1 MPCASTSKPQTSFGF
16 TSRVLRKS
24 AIFYVMFVPLCALP
38 ITHAA
43 PAAIGKGGSVDWPVY
58 NGNLAG
64 DHYSA
69 LSRINRSNVN
79 QLKITWRFDA
89 GKGLL
94 ETNPL
99 IIGKTLY
106 AYTPKQNVI
115 ALDAET
121 GRLKWKFDPGSVN
134 QRLAASFSYWGN
146 VSEQPTRGL
155 SYWTDGKE
163 PRLFTSGG
171 TYLYALDPSTGGIID
186 SFGEGGRLDL
196 RKDLDRDYTTIPVFL
211 TTPGI
216 VYKDL
221 IIVGFRTAEAKP
233 AAPGAVRA
241 YDTRSGKLR
250 WIFHLIPRPGEA
262 GYETW
267 PKEAWRTAG
276 GANVWAGIALD
287 EKRGIVYVPTGSAVD
302 DFYGAD
308 RLGDDLYA
316 NSLVALNAATGTYRW
331 HFQVVHHD
339 LWDRDLPSPPVLLTV
354 QRGGRD
360 VDAVAQI
367 SKHGFVFVFDRVSG
381 APLFPIEERSV
392 PRSDVRGELAS
403 SFQPFPVMPAPF
415 ARQRITA
422 DLVTTRTIEART
434 LALTDLGTFRN
445 EGQFTPLGVDRQTIV
460 FPGFDGGA
468 EWGGPAVDPGSSVIY
483 VNSADT
489 PSLGGLAVST
499 VAGTH
504 SHGREVYER
513 QCAGCHG
520 MNREGA
526 PQQFPRLVDI
536 SSRLR
541 PSQITGIVLAGRGR
555 MPGFQHLKT
564 ADIDSLVGYLSS
576 GNDEPS
582 PSCGDSADPCK
593 AQGTGGEAGYVFT
606 GYKKWLDVDGYPAV
620 KPPWGT
626 LSAIDLNTGQYLWRV
641 PLGEYPELAA
651 KGMHNTGTENY
662 GGPLVTAGGLVF
674 IGATVYDRKIRAF
687 NSRTGQKLWEY
698 ELPFAG
704 VATPATYMNNGRQ
717 YLVIACSG
725 GRDPKGPQGSAYVTF
740 ALPREGN
747 LGRQ

>member
-1 MPCASTSKPQTSFGF
+1 MRCASTSKPLTRRDL
-16 TSRVLRKS
+16 TIRTLWKNTIVC
-24 AIFYVMFVPLCALP
+24 AIFVPLCVP
-38 ITHAA
+38 SVTHAA
-43 PAAIGKGGSVDWPVY
+43 DATTGKGESVNWPVY
-58 NGNLAG
+58 DGDSAG

-69 LSRINRSNVN
+69 LSSINRSNVN
-79 QLKITWRFDA
+79 QLEIAWRFDT
-89 GKGLL
+89 GEGDL

-134 QRLAASFSYWGN
+134 QLLAANLSYLGN
-146 VSEQPTRGL
+146 VSKQPTRGL
-155 SYWTDGKE
+155 SYWTDGKQA
-163 PRLFTSGG
+163 RLFTSGG
-171 TYLYALDPSTGGIID
+171 TYLYALNPSTGKIIK
-186 SFGEGGRLDL
+186 SFGEGGRIDL
-196 RKDLDRDYTTIPVFL
+196 RKDLGRDYTTIPVFL
-211 TTPGI
+211 TSPGI

-221 IIVGFRTAEAKP
+221 IIVGFRTAETKP

-267 PKEAWRTAG
+267 PKDAWTTAG
-276 GANVWAGIALD
+276 GANVWAGFALD
-287 EKRGIVYVPTGSAVD
+287 EKRGIVYAPTGSAVD

-316 NSLVALNAATGTYRW
+316 NSLVALNANTGTYRW

-339 LWDRDLPSPPVLLTV
+339 VWDRDLPSPPVLLTV
-354 QRGGRD
+354 QRAGHA

-381 APLFPIEERSV
+381 TPLFPIQERSV
-392 PRSDVRGELAS
+392 PKSDVRGELAS
-403 SFQPFPVMPAPF
+403 PTQPFPVLPAPF

-422 DLVTTRTIEART
+422 DLVTTRTAEART

-445 EGQFTPLGVDRQTIV
+445 EGQFTPLELDRQTLV

-468 EWGGPAVDPGSSVIY
+468 EWGGPAVDSGTGVIY

-489 PSLGGLAVST
+489 PSLGGLAEST
-499 VAGTH
+499 AAGTH
-504 SHGREVYER
+504 SRGRELYER
-513 QCAGCHG
+513 QCAVCHG

-526 PQQFPRLVDI
+526 PQQFPRLVDV

-541 PSQITGIVLAGRGR
+541 PSQITSIILAGRGR

-564 ADIDSLVGYLSS
+564 ADIDSLVNYLSS
-576 GNDEPS
+576 GKDEPN
-582 PSCGDSADPCK
+582 PCGDSVDPCK
-593 AQGTGGEAGYVFT
+593 AQGPESEASYVFT

-620 KPPWGT
+620 EPPWGT

-641 PLGEYPELAA
+641 PLGEYPELIA
-651 KGMHNTGTENY
+651 KGIYDTGSENY

-674 IGATVYDRKIRAF
+674 IAATIYDRKFRAF
-687 NSRTGQKLWEY
+687 DSRTGQKLWEY

-704 VATPATYMNNGRQ
+704 LATPATYMNNGRQ
-717 YLVIACSG
+717 YLVVACSG
-725 GRDPKGPQGSAYVTF
+725 RRNSKGPQGSAYVTF
-740 ALPREGN
+740 ALPSGPN
-747 LGRQ
+747 MGRQ